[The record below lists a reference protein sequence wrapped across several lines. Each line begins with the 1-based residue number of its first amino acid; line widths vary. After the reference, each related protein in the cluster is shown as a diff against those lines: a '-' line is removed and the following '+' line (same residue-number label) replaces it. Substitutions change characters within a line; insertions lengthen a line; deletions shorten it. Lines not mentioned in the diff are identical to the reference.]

1 MPVITDQIAL
11 LSSLLTK
18 QTELNNDNLIY
29 AAWAAALN
37 SQSKYIVENISQHI
51 QRPDVNTL
59 QDIEYAISRMGV
71 TNPYFM
77 SRQFVDIQQGGS
89 LNSLHFRPLQALN
102 IKNETAYHYAC
113 VVVSLMNGGHMC
125 LSSHVNSLLERNE
138 TEKSIDAAM
147 RLGAVCSS
155 LAKRTFIDNFLN
167 NDHQ

>member
-1 MPVITDQIAL
+1 MLVITDQIAL

-102 IKNETAYHYAC
+102 IK
-113 VVVSLMNGGHMC
+113 
-125 LSSHVNSLLERNE
+125 
-138 TEKSIDAAM
+138 K
-147 RLGAVCSS
+147 
-155 LAKRTFIDNFLN
+155 
-167 NDHQ
+167 